1 MKRVT
6 GIGGIFF
13 KSSDPDK
20 LREWYRA
27 HLGIESDGDNGA
39 ASFHWR
45 EAEAPNPE
53 GMTVWSAFPD
63 TTKYFEPSASPF
75 MINYRVANLDWLL
88 GQLREEGVEVDSR
101 IEKYDYGRF
110 AWIMDPEGNR
120 IELWEPP
127 TAPK

>member
-13 KSSDPDK
+13 KSKDPAR
-20 LREWYRA
+20 LREWYRD
-27 HLGIESDGDNGA
+27 HLGIESEGESG
-39 ASFHWR
+39 ASFPWR
-45 EAEAPNPE
+45 EVDKPE
-53 GMTVWSAFPD
+53 QHGLTVWSPFPQD
-63 TTKYFEPSASPF
+63 THYFNPSTAPF

-88 GQLREEGVEVDSR
+88 TQLREEGIEVDPR
-101 IEKYDYGRF
+101 IEQYEYGRF

-127 TAPK
+127 PPK

>member
-13 KSSDPDK
+13 KSKDPDT
-20 LREWYRA
+20 LREWYRD
-27 HLGIESDGDNGA
+27 HLGIESDGANGA
-39 ASFHWR
+39 SFPWR
-45 EAEAPNPE
+45 EADNPDRE
-53 GMTVWSAFPD
+53 GLTIWSAFPD
-63 TTKYFEPSASPF
+63 NTRYFDPSNAPF

-88 GQLREEGVEVDSR
+88 AQLREEGVTVDPK
-101 IEKYDYGRF
+101 IEEYEYGRF

-127 TAPK
+127 VPTK